1 MKVVGKRHLPAN
13 YDDDLADMEVPLS
26 VLEAEERRTLIE
38 GIKQDKIE
46 EERERQEMLK
56 DAARKKNGGKRNLE
70 RDETIGDKRHKG
82 VGPQQ
87 QAAPKPKAALEKLI
101 SKRK

>member
-56 DAARKKNGGKRNLE
+56 DAAGK
-70 RDETIGDKRHKG
+70 
-82 VGPQQ
+82 VGFRYC
-87 QAAPKPKAALEKLI
+87 I
-101 SKRK
+101 VV